1 MRVLFDTDVV
11 LDVILKRSPFFQ
23 VAQQLFDLHEEG
35 RIEIFLAAIT
45 PINVFY
51 LSRKHKGV
59 ATARQAISELL
70 SSIKICPLNQA
81 ILMDAQESSFKDF
94 EDAVQ
99 HASAAA
105 SGLDAVVT
113 RNLKDFKQ
121 ATLPVFSPPDFL
133 NKLRT
138 EST

>member
-1 MRVLFDTDVV
+1 MRVLLDTDVV
-11 LDVILKRSPFFQ
+11 LDVILERPPFFQ
-23 VAQQLFDLHEEG
+23 IAQELFDLHEEG

-51 LSRKHKGV
+51 LTRKYKGV
-59 ATARQAISELL
+59 ATARQATSELL
-70 SSIKICPLNQA
+70 SSIKICPLNQTV
-81 ILMDAQESSFKDF
+81 LMEAQESSFKDF

-113 RNLKDFKQ
+113 RNLKDFKH
-121 ATLPVFSPPDFL
+121 ATLPIFSLPDLL

-138 EST
+138 EE